1 MQYLGT
7 NEIGFD
13 KQALGFPSVKT
24 CQAIVYETGSAL
36 YGFHDAL
43 GQSAAFPAKCSAF
56 AQFVQE
62 VSINHKWLAICVIGV
77 ITREQR
83 FKMNQVDEWKAQLFE
98 VAEHLDFQGEIWGA
112 RLQERVGD
120 DDSAYIRF
128 DRLDHTSGVKPPCQ
142 ISFKTWSK
150 MDLGD
155 EFKNDDWRR
164 RALKKDPSYNPSTM
178 EEFYALPQITVP
190 APEPNRPV
198 LRKGRL
204 DEGKLNVLT
213 ELVRFR

>member
-7 NEIGFD
+7 NEVGFD
-13 KQALGFPSVKT
+13 RNALGFPSVKT
-24 CQAIVYETGSAL
+24 CQAIVYETASGL

-43 GQSAAFPAKCSAF
+43 TNPATFTAKCAAFQ
-56 AQFVQE
+56 QFVQE
-62 VSINHKWLAICVIGV
+62 VSINHKWLAICIIGV

-83 FKMNQVDEWKAQLFE
+83 FKLAQVDNWKAQLLE
-98 VAEHLDFQGEIWGA
+98 VASHLNFQGDIWGA

-128 DRLDHTSGVKPPCQ
+128 DRLDHTSMAKPPCKV
-142 ISFKTWSK
+142 SFKTWSK

-155 EFKNDDWRR
+155 ETPNDDWRR
-164 RALKKDPSYNPSTM
+164 RALKKDPSYVPTTM
-178 EEFYALPQITVP
+178 EEMHASPQLTVP

-198 LRKGRL
+198 LRRGQL
-204 DEGKLNVLT
+204 DEGRLNVVT
-213 ELVRFR
+213 DFTRFR